1 MHPIAHPRR
10 LVVVVIVCLAV
21 LVGACT
27 AATPSPTPVPTP
39 TLSVTPTTV
48 PGSIVPVASEP
59 AAASLVVTGAEVCA
73 DLAAFQASIDT
84 LQGLDPS
91 TAGVAGVLRS
101 VGGAI
106 STGTALVD
114 SARAVFGP
122 ETQALGAALSDL
134 QAALAGIT
142 DDGTLL
148 DKAATIENAIDDVA
162 AAFDALKA
170 ELAPGC
176 PSPSPSGG

>member
-1 MHPIAHPRR
+1 MHPIAHQRR
-10 LVVVVIVCLAV
+10 LVIVVIVSLAV

-27 AATPSPTPVPTP
+27 AATPSPTPAPTP
-39 TLSVTPTTV
+39 TPTATPTTV
-48 PGSIVPVASEP
+48 PESIVPIASEP
-59 AAASLVVTGAEVCA
+59 AHASPVVTGADVCA
-73 DLAAFQASIDT
+73 DLAAFQAFIDT

-106 STGTALVD
+106 TTGKALVD

-122 ETQALGAALSDL
+122 EAQALGTALSNL
-134 QAALAGIT
+134 QEALAGIT
-142 DDGTLL
+142 DEGTLL

-176 PSPSPSGG
+176 PSPGPSGG